1 MSDIK
6 LRTVTLYKNYFS
18 DFFQKQKQNVKDK
31 ILWTF
36 RLIETQKQ
44 IPTEYLKHLEG
55 TDGLY
60 EVRVQHGNNV
70 FRIFC
75 FFDEGKLIV
84 LANGFHK
91 KTQKTPKIEIE
102 KALKIK
108 REYEQEK

>member
-1 MSDIK
+1 MDIQTYWNSK
-6 LRTVTLYKNYFS
+6 TNPS
-18 DFFQKQKQNVKDK
+18 
-31 ILWTF
+31 
-36 RLIETQKQ
+36 
-44 IPTEYLKHLEG
+44 EYLKHLEG

-84 LANGFHK
+84 LANGFYK